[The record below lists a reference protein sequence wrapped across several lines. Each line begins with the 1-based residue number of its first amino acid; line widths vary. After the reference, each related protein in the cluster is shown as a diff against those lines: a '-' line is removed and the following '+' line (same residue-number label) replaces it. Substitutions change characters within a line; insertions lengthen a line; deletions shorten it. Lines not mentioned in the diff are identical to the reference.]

1 MIEVKKITPTIG
13 AMIEGVN
20 FSEPI
25 KENVFDQ
32 IYEILI
38 ENLVIFF
45 RNTSISP
52 VAHLEFSENFGELD
66 DPHPVYPSV
75 EGFNRIVKLENDQN
89 SPPDTDAWHTD
100 LTFKQ
105 EQPFASVLVAR
116 SVPEIGGDT
125 LWSSCYAAYE
135 RLSSGMKKDFED
147 IKCIHDMGDFRNT
160 FAQSL
165 DGKSGVER
173 LNEGMSKFGQN
184 IRNLI
189 EKHPTSGKK
198 YLNFNETFVSHI
210 IGKTINES
218 NAIKAFLTNHMN
230 KPEDQIRWNWKP
242 GDMAMWDNRV
252 TMHYAIADYLPNY
265 RCMNRITIIKDRR
278 C

>member
-1 MIEVKKITPTIG
+1 M
-13 AMIEGVN
+13 
-20 FSEPI
+20 
-25 KENVFDQ
+25 
-32 IYEILI
+32 
-38 ENLVIFF
+38 
-45 RNTSISP
+45 
-52 VAHLEFSENFGELD
+52 
-66 DPHPVYPSV
+66 
-75 EGFNRIVKLENDQN
+75 
-89 SPPDTDAWHTD
+89 
-100 LTFKQ
+100 
-105 EQPFASVLVAR
+105 
-116 SVPEIGGDT
+116 PEIGGDT

>member
-1 MIEVKKITPTIG
+1 M
-13 AMIEGVN
+13 
-20 FSEPI
+20 
-25 KENVFDQ
+25 
-32 IYEILI
+32 
-38 ENLVIFF
+38 
-45 RNTSISP
+45 
-52 VAHLEFSENFGELD
+52 
-66 DPHPVYPSV
+66 
-75 EGFNRIVKLENDQN
+75 
-89 SPPDTDAWHTD
+89 
-100 LTFKQ
+100 
-105 EQPFASVLVAR
+105 
-116 SVPEIGGDT
+116 
-125 LWSSCYAAYE
+125 
-135 RLSSGMKKDFED
+135 
-147 IKCIHDMGDFRNT
+147 
-160 FAQSL
+160 

-184 IRNLI
+184 IRSLI
-189 EKHPTSGKK
+189 EKHPASGKK

-218 NAIKAFLTNHMN
+218 NAIKTFLTNHMN